1 MLAVQILQGRER
13 LGINSERDGLIGPWR
28 PPKYVLGFSHG
39 KCGGLRIALKTQ
51 GQYYIDPHRFDTA
64 NSGT

>member
-1 MLAVQILQGRER
+1 
-13 LGINSERDGLIGPWR
+13 
-28 PPKYVLGFSHG
+28 VLGFSHS
-39 KCGGLRIALKTQ
+39 KCREWRIALKTQ